1 MIVLGLYMF
10 IIGSCGWPLRSYVV
24 EILCL
29 DTDKTGCVNKVLIF
43 DILIYLRDPKFPLAA
58 ESEKDDC
65 VSTKY
70 VYHRFLQVAPV
81 VICG

>member
-1 MIVLGLYMF
+1 MDGTYGHMWLE
-10 IIGSCGWPLRSYVV
+10 SYAGTQIKQVV
-24 EILCL
+24 S
-29 DTDKTGCVNKVLIF
+29 TKSYYSIF
-43 DILIYLRDPKFPLAA
+43 YYFLKDPKYPLGA

-70 VYHRFLQVAPV
+70 VFHRLLWVAPV